1 MNALRALVVFVVL
14 ALSAC
19 GGADDERACA
29 LLEDIPDQAEE
40 ATLEG
45 VTAVAQAAQDSEVS
59 ELRALGER
67 LAQNLTRGRAL
78 ERLAPGSFLEVVQTD
93 LDDLRR
99 ACGDLRA
106 ALVVTMRDGCSASS
120 VRRITPPS
128 PSTIEPENLE
138 ALAGP
143 DEGLAITSRALS
155 SAFMQP
161 WRVPRSRSNC
171 GGPASSCALP
181 KRFGGS

>member
-1 MNALRALVVFVVL
+1 MRSLTAPRWERPSGVARLLIPARTGCPEMNASRALVVLVVL

-19 GGADDERACA
+19 GGADDERACV
-29 LLEDIPDQAEE
+29 LLEEVPDQAEE

-67 LAQNLTRGRAL
+67 LAQNLTRSQVL

-99 ACGDLRA
+99 ACGDLGNR
-106 ALVVTMRDGCSASS
+106 
-120 VRRITPPS
+120 
-128 PSTIEPENLE
+128 
-138 ALAGP
+138 
-143 DEGLAITSRALS
+143 
-155 SAFMQP
+155 
-161 WRVPRSRSNC
+161 
-171 GGPASSCALP
+171 
-181 KRFGGS
+181 